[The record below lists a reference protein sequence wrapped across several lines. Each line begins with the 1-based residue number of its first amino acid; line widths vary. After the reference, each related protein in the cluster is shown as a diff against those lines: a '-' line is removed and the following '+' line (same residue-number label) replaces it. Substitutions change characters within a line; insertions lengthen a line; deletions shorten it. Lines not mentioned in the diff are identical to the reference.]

1 MAQTCSTMVLHCMDF
16 RLGSAIRDELEN
28 RGILNDCDIVAI
40 AGAGKTIVSKIEQ
53 VAWHDT
59 AMSHIDLSKRLH
71 SIDNLVIM
79 NHTDCGAYGG
89 RAAFESHAA
98 EQKQHENDLRD
109 AKEIVLETHPDLN
122 VQLTL
127 VHIADDGSI
136 SFESIE

>member
-1 MAQTCSTMVLHCMDF
+1 MVLHCMDF
-16 RLGSAIRDELEN
+16 RLGSAIRDELQN

-40 AGAGKTIVSKIEQ
+40 AGAGKTIVTKTDQI
-53 VAWHDT
+53 AWHDT

-71 SIDNLVIM
+71 EIENLIIM

-89 RAAFESHAA
+89 RAAFDSHEA
-98 EQKQHENDLRD
+98 ENEQHISDLKG
-109 AKEIVLETHPDLN
+109 AKEIVAEAHPDLN

-136 SFESIE
+136 SFENVE